1 MLPLRKR
8 RVKLKSLH
16 LKNNNGGTSDI
27 VTEAPPLLI
36 INRFLIKEIQVL
48 YELFL
53 GLHPQPNVLF

>member
-8 RVKLKSLH
+8 RVKLKSLL

-27 VTEAPPLLI
+27 VTESPPLLI

-48 YELFL
+48 HELF
-53 GLHPQPNVLF
+53 